1 MYSTEKN
8 EMVKQSHCTE
18 ERKLVWAV
26 SSISILTQL
35 VNHERLNLFG
45 LQIMSHMM
53 QGSWQKQVQFGQ
65 LLSSDAKNL
74 DLISHCKKLLHS
86 G

>member
-1 MYSTEKN
+1 MYNAEKN
-8 EMVKQSHCTE
+8 EKVKQSHFYG
-18 ERKLVWAV
+18 RKKIAWAV
-26 SSISILTQL
+26 RSISILTQL
-35 VNHERLNLFG
+35 ANHERLNLFG

-65 LLSSDAKNL
+65 LLSSDGKSLNL
-74 DLISHCKKLLHS
+74 INHCKKVLDS